1 MPGGSSSSRKGKES
15 NHFGFLFC
23 VVLRKMNFKKI
34 DPVVVTWAPETG
46 GVCSHLSN

>member
-34 DPVVVTWAPETG
+34 VTWAPETG